1 MLDPLGDQRGK
12 VHPKLRMI
20 ANCSAQ
26 VNAIRAELSA
36 AVAVEDKVAEEWPVV
51 RGEEL
56 IPLTFL
62 LGGTCDKRNVFRVS

>member
-1 MLDPLGDQRGK
+1 MPDPLGGQRGK

-36 AVAVEDKVAEEWPVV
+36 AVAVEDKVAEEC
-51 RGEEL
+51 
-56 IPLTFL
+56 PLSEARSRRSAPKAWYGPSL
-62 LGGTCDKRNVFRVS
+62 LPG